1 MDPDA
6 REDVGQDVE
15 DADLK
20 MLHAKR
26 MLELRR
32 RIGANIAK
40 KAREEQLA
48 SKPKELTDRE
58 LLLEVLIERGEEVLV
73 AAEVAYPSE
82 MPRLVSQLAR
92 LVKERRITT
101 ITGGELLQLFR
112 SIGMRVSVST
122 SISVQEH
129 GKFVSLSD
137 KLKRED

>member
-1 MDPDA
+1 MDSDAPDN
-6 REDVGQDVE
+6 EEQDVE

-26 MLELRR
+26 MLELKR

-48 SKPKELTDRE
+48 SKPKEPSDRE
-58 LLLEVLIERGEEVLV
+58 FLLQVLIERGKEVLV
-73 AAEVAYPSE
+73 AAEAAYPSE
-82 MPRLVSQLAR
+82 MPRLISQLVR
-92 LVKERRITT
+92 LVKERKITT

-112 SIGMRVSVST
+112 SLGMRVSVST
-122 SISVQEH
+122 SISVQQH
-129 GKFVSLSD
+129 GRFVSLAD